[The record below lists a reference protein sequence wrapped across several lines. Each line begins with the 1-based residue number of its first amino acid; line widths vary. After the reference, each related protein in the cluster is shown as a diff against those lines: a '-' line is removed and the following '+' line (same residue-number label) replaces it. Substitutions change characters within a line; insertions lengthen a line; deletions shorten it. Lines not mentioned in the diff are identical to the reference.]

1 MSPRP
6 RTALGGAAAGVVLFF
21 LTWVAAFHV
30 GFLMSVDH
38 SILYGFTGLSRPR
51 LDDLTRFIA
60 GLCNPQPYVY
70 LAAIP
75 ILVALGRRRPRV
87 AVMIGAVMLGANVS
101 SQLLK
106 PLLGAPRGYG
116 LPTRFVIP
124 DSFPSGHATAVMTL
138 VLCAV
143 IAAPARW
150 RPKVAAFMAAFAIA
164 VCFSFLTLTWHYPS
178 DVLGGFE
185 LASVWVLLGVAALGW
200 YEQRR
205 PVERPALG
213 TSRRAR
219 LSVAEALAPMALLIL
234 LALVAAAVIA
244 LARPVAVVDYAAA
257 HKLFILGAAAI
268 AGLGV
273 ALAGAATVALRR
285 G

>member
-6 RTALGGAAAGVVLFF
+6 RTALGGAAAGVALAL
-21 LTWVAAFHV
+21 LTWFAAFHV
-30 GFLMSVDH
+30 RRLMAVDH
-38 SILYGFTGLSRPR
+38 SILTGFAGLHRPR
-51 LDDLTRFIA
+51 VNALAQFIA

-70 LAAIP
+70 LAVTP
-75 ILVALGRRRPRV
+75 ILVALARRRPRV

-101 SQLLK
+101 SQVLK
-106 PLLGAPRGYG
+106 PLLAAPRGVG
-116 LPTRFVIP
+116 LPGPYILP
-124 DSFPSGHATAVMTL
+124 SSWPSGHATAAMTL

-150 RPKVAAFMAAFAIA
+150 RPVVAAVMAAFAIA
-164 VCFSFLTLTWHYPS
+164 VCYSFLTLSWHLPS

-185 LASVWVLLGVAALGW
+185 LAAIWVALGVAALGW
-200 YEQRR
+200 LEARH
-205 PVERPALG
+205 PVGRPAAEVP
-213 TSRRAR
+213 RRTQ
-219 LSVAEALAPMALLIL
+219 LSVAEALAPLALLIL
-234 LALVAAAVIA
+234 LALLAAGVIA
-244 LARPVAVVDYAAA
+244 LAHPVPVIEYANA
-257 HKLFILGAAAI
+257 HRLFIVGAAAI

>member
-1 MSPRP
+1 
-6 RTALGGAAAGVVLFF
+6 
-21 LTWVAAFHV
+21 
-30 GFLMSVDH
+30 MSVDH

-51 LDDLTRFIA
+51 LDGLARFIA

-87 AVMIGAVMLGANVS
+87 AVMIGAVMLGANLS

-106 PLLGAPRGYG
+106 PLLGAPRGFA
-116 LPTRFVIP
+116 LPPRFIIP

-138 VLCAV
+138 LLCAV

-185 LASVWVLLGVAALGW
+185 LAAIWVLLGVAGIGW
-200 YEQRR
+200 VQQRY
-205 PVERPALG
+205 PVTRPAADAP
-213 TSRRAR
+213 RRVQ
-219 LSVAEALAPMALLIL
+219 LSVAEALAPLALLIL
-234 LALVAAAVIA
+234 LALLAAAVVA
-244 LARPVAVVDYAAA
+244 LARPQAVVDYASA
-257 HKLFILGAAAI
+257 HKLFLVGAAAI

-273 ALAGAATVALRR
+273 ALAGAATVVLRR